1 MFYLEYLLVNCG
13 VTEKK
18 HLQKLQNRAAR
29 ILANSHY
36 DADAR
41 PLLNTLG
48 LKTIQGL
55 IDTEINTMG
64 LKAFNCLAP
73 EYLSD
78 LFIRNSEGHLRAL
91 RNTKTDLQVPKKTN
105 NG

>member
-1 MFYLEYLLVNCG
+1 MNDK
-13 VTEKK
+13 T

-55 IDTEINTMG
+55 IDTEINTTVFKALNG
-64 LKAFNCLAP
+64 LAS

-78 LFIRNSEGHLRAL
+78 LIIRDSESHLWAL
-91 RNTKTDLQVPKKTN
+91 RKTNTDLQGPKKKQTIGRN
-105 NG
+105 AFPIEV